1 MYAIIAFIP
10 IIVTIIVMA
19 GFNWPAKIA
28 LPLAWLI
35 TAIVCFAF
43 WKMDL
48 ITIAAQT
55 IAGFLGSIDTIV
67 IIFGAILIMK
77 TLKQYGGMG
86 VINRMFTNVSDDP
99 RIQVVIIGFMFGAF
113 IEGAAGFG
121 TPAALAAPLL
131 IGLGFPPLCAA
142 MCALILNS
150 TPVAYGAVGTPT
162 NTAFNMV
169 SSELAGAGV
178 TNAEAWKLGL
188 TKWVAIPSAIIC
200 PIIIFITVC
209 MMVKMFGKD
218 KSIKYAIEVIPYI
231 LMSAVAFVV
240 PYLICAAF
248 LGPEFP
254 SLIGALVALVIC
266 VLTAQKGILV
276 PKTKFEFPEH
286 STWAEHWKS
295 TQDVQE
301 DESMKV
307 QTTMSPVMA
316 WVPYGIIA
324 LILVVT
330 RIPQTGIKAI
340 LNVTKAPFAIAV
352 SHIFGVEV
360 NFAWKWAWNPGVLP
374 FILVALLIIPLHK
387 MKGEQVKAAWKTTFS
402 MVAGAAIALLFG
414 IAMVQLFK
422 SSGAQFNNSGMD
434 SMLIVMANG
443 MADLF
448 GKAYIVVAP
457 LIGVIGAFISGS
469 ATVSCT
475 LFSTLQYA
483 AAVRLG
489 LSTMLILAMQVMGGA
504 MGNMVCVNNIVSA
517 CATCGTIGAEGR
529 LMRSNVVPC
538 LIYAALTILI
548 LGGLILTGFN
558 PMA

>member
-10 IIVTIIVMA
+10 IIVTVIVMA

-28 LPLAWLI
+28 LPLAWLL

-55 IAGFLGSIDTIV
+55 IAGFLNSIDTIV
-67 IIFGAILIMK
+67 IIFGAILIMN
-77 TLKQYGGMG
+77 TLKQSGGMSA
-86 VINRMFTNVSDDP
+86 INKMFTTVSDDP
-99 RIQVVIIGFMFGAF
+99 RIQMVIIGFMFGAF

-142 MCALILNS
+142 MCGLILNS

-169 SSELAGAGV
+169 SSELAAAGI
-178 TNAEAWKLGL
+178 TDTEAWKLGL

-200 PIIIFITVC
+200 PIIIFITVFL
-209 MMVKMFGKD
+209 MVKMYGKD
-218 KSIKYAIEVIPYI
+218 KSTKYAIEVIPYI
-231 LMSAVAFVV
+231 LMSAVAFCV

-254 SLIGALVALVIC
+254 SLIGALIALVIC
-266 VLTAQKGILV
+266 VVTAKKGILV
-276 PKTKFEFPEH
+276 PKTKFEFPDH
-286 STWAEHWKS
+286 SEWEEHWKA
-295 TQDVQE
+295 TTAGEEE
-301 DESMKV
+301 DLV
-307 QTTMSPVMA
+307 DIGMSPVLA

-324 LILVVT
+324 VILVVT
-330 RIPQTGIKAI
+330 RIPQIGIKGI
-340 LNVTKAPFAIAV
+340 LNVTTAPWAISI

-360 NFAWKWAWNPGVLP
+360 NWAWKWAWNPGVLP
-374 FILVALLIIPLHK
+374 FILVAFLIIPLHK
-387 MKGEQVKAAWKTTFS
+387 MKGEQVKKAWKTTFS
-402 MVAGAAIALLFG
+402 MVGGAAIALLFG

-422 SSGAQFNNSGMD
+422 MSGAAYNNSGMD

-443 MADLF
+443 LADLF
-448 GKAYIVVAP
+448 GSAYIVVAP
-457 LIGVIGAFISGS
+457 IIGVIGAFITGS

-489 LSTMLILAMQVMGGA
+489 LPTMLILAMQVMGGA

-517 CATCGTIGAEGR
+517 CATCGTVGSEGR
-529 LMRSNVVPC
+529 LMRSDVVPC
-538 LIYAALTILI
+538 LIYAALTVLI

-558 PMA
+558 PIA

>member
-1 MYAIIAFIP
+1 MNLRPEEI
-10 IIVTIIVMA
+10 
-19 GFNWPAKIA
+19 
-28 LPLAWLI
+28 
-35 TAIVCFAF
+35 
-43 WKMDL
+43 
-48 ITIAAQT
+48 
-55 IAGFLGSIDTIV
+55 SSV
-67 IIFGAILIMK
+67 IKEQIERYSSEL
-77 TLKQYGGMG
+77 
-86 VINRMFTNVSDDP
+86 NVSDVGTV
-99 RIQVVIIGFMFGAF
+99 IQVADGIARVHGLENAMQG
-113 IEGAAGFG
+113 E
-121 TPAALAAPLL
+121 LL
-131 IGLGFPPLCAA
+131 
-142 MCALILNS
+142 
-150 TPVAYGAVGTPT
+150 
-162 NTAFNMV
+162 
-169 SSELAGAGV
+169 
-178 TNAEAWKLGL
+178 
-188 TKWVAIPSAIIC
+188 
-200 PIIIFITVC
+200 
-209 MMVKMFGKD
+209 
-218 KSIKYAIEVIPYI
+218 
-231 LMSAVAFVV
+231 
-240 PYLICAAF
+240 
-248 LGPEFP
+248 EFP
-254 SLIGALVALVIC
+254 SEVYGMVLNLEEDNVGAVLLGDHKNINEGDTVKTTGRVVEVPVGDCMLGRVVNALGQPIDGKGPIQATRHRQIERVAPGVI
-266 VLTAQKGILV
+266 
-276 PKTKFEFPEH
+276 
-286 STWAEHWKS
+286 SRKS
-295 TQDVQE
+295 VDT
-301 DESMKV
+301 
-307 QTTMSPVMA
+307 P
-316 WVPYGIIA
+316 
-324 LILVVT
+324 L
-330 RIPQTGIKAI
+330 QTGIKAI

-360 NFAWKWAWNPGVLP
+360 NFALKWAWNPGVLP
-374 FILVALLIIPLHK
+374 FILVALIIIPLHK

-402 MVAGAAIALLFG
+402 MVAGSAIALLFG

-558 PMA
+558 PIA